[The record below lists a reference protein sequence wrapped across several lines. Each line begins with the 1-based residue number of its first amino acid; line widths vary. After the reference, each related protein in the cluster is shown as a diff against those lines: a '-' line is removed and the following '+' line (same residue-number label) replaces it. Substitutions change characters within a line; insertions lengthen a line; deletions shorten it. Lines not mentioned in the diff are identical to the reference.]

1 MDNDIK
7 KEVFFCS
14 AASRYFKEQLA
25 GTAANAGA
33 FILIEHANPFPEK
46 IIEAHFD
53 KDWLRNIQQLAK
65 SLKGKV
71 LLIRNK
77 KSNFKDCKVSFV
89 DCKAGRYFTIQT
101 TVDKI
106 SSIKLSD
113 HIASV
118 DTQWQTDPFFVICT
132 NGKKDKCCAKF
143 GFPVFKFFESFNADV
158 NVWECTHVGGDRF
171 AANVIAMPFGIY
183 YGHVAVEDV
192 GHIMVR
198 TLLRK
203 IYKNKFRGASRRSFY
218 EQAIECH
225 LREHLQNYDIDF
237 EIHTHLLK
245 HEGDH
250 YEVDVT
256 TSNNG
261 HYIMDLERVK
271 MDYPHLLTC
280 KAQKQENISKFKL
293 AKLEVIPAAVS

>member
-1 MDNDIK
+1 LEHNINQ
-7 KEVFFCS
+7 EVFFCS
-14 AASRYFKEQLA
+14 TASRYFKEQLA
-25 GTAANAGA
+25 GTAANSGT

-53 KDWLRNIQQLAK
+53 AEWIRGMQLLAK
-65 SLKGKV
+65 SMKGKV

-77 KSNFKDCKVSFV
+77 KTNFKDCRISFV
-89 DCKAGRYFTIQT
+89 DCSACRYFTIQT
-101 TVDKI
+101 AIDNLHNI
-106 SSIKLSD
+106 DLPGY
-113 HIASV
+113 IASP
-118 DTQWQTDPFFVICT
+118 DTVWQTDPFFVICT

-143 GFPVFKFFESFNADV
+143 GFPVYKFFESFNADV
-158 NVWECTHVGGDRF
+158 NVWECSHVGGDRF
-171 AANVIAMPFGIY
+171 AANVVAMPFGIY

-203 IYKNKFRGASRRSFY
+203 IYKNKFRGLSRRSFY

-237 EIHTHLLK
+237 EIHTQLLS
-245 HEGDH
+245 HEGNH
-250 YEVDVT
+250 YQVDVT

-261 HYIMDLERVK
+261 HYIMDIERIK
-271 MDYPHLLTC
+271 IAYPHYLTC
-280 KAQKQENISKFKL
+280 KAKKPEDIAKFKL
-293 AKLEVIPAAVS
+293 VKLEAL

>member
-1 MDNDIK
+1 MESNLN

-14 AASRYFKEQLA
+14 AASRYFKEQLE
-25 GTAANAGA
+25 GTAANSNV
-33 FILIEHANPFPEK
+33 FILIEHSNPFPEK
-46 IIEAHFD
+46 LIEAHFD
-53 KDWLRNIQQLAK
+53 KEWLKRTQRLAK

-71 LLIRNK
+71 LLTRNK
-77 KSNFKDCKVSFV
+77 KTNFKDCRISFV
-89 DCKAGRYFTIQT
+89 DCHTCQYFTIQT
-101 TVDKI
+101 TIDQVASIRLEEHI
-106 SSIKLSD
+106 SSPETK
-113 HIASV
+113 
-118 DTQWQTDPFFVICT
+118 WQTDPFFVICT

-171 AANVIAMPFGIY
+171 AANVVAMPFGIY

-203 IYKNKFRGASRRSFY
+203 IYKNRFRGLSRRSFY

-225 LREHLQNYDIDF
+225 LREYLQNYDIDF
-237 EIHTHLLK
+237 EIHTRLLL

-250 YEVDVT
+250 YSVDVT

-261 HYIMDLERVK
+261 HYVMALERVK
-271 MDYPHLLTC
+271 IEYPHYLTC
-280 KAQKQENISKFKL
+280 KSDKHENLAKFKL
-293 AKLEVIPAAVS
+293 AKIEKID

>member
-1 MDNDIK
+1 MESK
-7 KEVFFCS
+7 LKTEVFFCS

-25 GTAANAGA
+25 GTAANSNA
-33 FILIEHANPFPEK
+33 FILIEHSNPFPEK
-46 IIEAHFD
+46 IINAHLD
-53 KDWLRNIQQLAK
+53 KDWLRSVQQFAK
-65 SLKGKV
+65 TVRGKV

-77 KSNFKDCKVSFV
+77 KTNFKDCKISFV
-89 DCKAGRYFTIQT
+89 DCNASKYFTLQT
-101 TVDKI
+101 
-106 SSIKLSD
+106 SIEAITSIRLEEHVHSPETK
-113 HIASV
+113 
-118 DTQWQTDPFFVICT
+118 WQTDPFFLICT

-171 AANVIAMPFGIY
+171 AANVVAMPFGIY

-203 IYKNKFRGASRRSFY
+203 IYKNKFRGLSRRSFY

-225 LREHLQNYDIDF
+225 LREYLQNYDIDF
-237 EIHTHLLK
+237 EIHTKLLH
-245 HEGDH
+245 HEGNH
-250 YEVDVT
+250 YSVDVT

-261 HYIMDLERVK
+261 HYIVDIERIK
-271 MDYPHLLTC
+271 IPYPHLLTC
-280 KAQKQENISKFKL
+280 SSKKQEDLSKFTLSRIQKIG
-293 AKLEVIPAAVS
+293 A